1 MGVVDILTP
10 VLLVTI
16 AIGVTAAL
24 IAWRERAEPGAM
36 PLVAMLTGQVAWS
49 AFLVFKIRAPTIGAK
64 IFWEQLTW
72 VGVVV
77 IPVGWLLFALEYTGR
92 DQYVQLRYVSLL
104 LVVPVATVVLALTS
118 QTHDLLYVQSQLV
131 EFQDRQFLDRRPG
144 PWLWVITAYTYLLG
158 VLGSIP
164 LLDLVRGKATTFRGQ
179 SGALLLGTLAPWVS
193 NVLFL
198 AGMVPIPALDPT
210 PIAFSISGVAY
221 LGAVTQ
227 FRLFGTNPS
236 ASQHARRLLID
247 QLREGAVVVDTH
259 DFVVDINDSAARIL
273 GVDRQD
279 ALGERAD
286 EIVPQYDALEHD
298 TGTGDQQTIRGD
310 QTDRLYDV
318 TRTEITDSRDRS
330 VGKIFTLHDISD
342 HVRNQQRHRVLN
354 RLFRHNIRT
363 ETNLIISHAE
373 LLEGG
378 VSEGEA
384 TSVKESAL
392 RVEETAEKTREIIDL
407 FEQSRRP
414 TAEAELSALLDS
426 CLELVGDRYPEV
438 AFETG
443 TVPDDVYVDDVF
455 ETVFINVLDNAA
467 AHNDTD
473 PDPRVWVFVEEN
485 DDTVT
490 VEVADNGPGID
501 EYEQSVI
508 ERGTE
513 DALQHGSGLGLW
525 LVKWGTEIADGDI
538 TFTDNDPSG
547 TVVTITAPK
556 LDAPVDDGTDSL
568 REAER

>member
-49 AFLVFKIRAPTIGAK
+49 AFLVFQIRAPTIGAK

-118 QTHDLLYVQSQLV
+118 QTHDLLYVQSRLV
-131 EFQDRQFLDRRPG
+131 EFQEGQFLDRRPG

-164 LLDLVRGKATTFRGQ
+164 LLDLVRGNAATFRGQ

-193 NVLFL
+193 NALFL
-198 AGMVPIPALDPT
+198 GGMVPIPALDPT

-259 DFVVDINDSAARIL
+259 DFVVDINDSATHIL
-273 GVDRQD
+273 GVDRQQ
-279 ALGERAD
+279 ALGEPAD
-286 EIVPQYDALEHD
+286 EIVSQFGTLGGDASE
-298 TGTGDQQTIRGD
+298 TEQQTIRSGR
-310 QTDRLYDV
+310 TDRLYDV
-318 TRTEITDSRDRS
+318 TRTEITDSRDRV

-354 RLFRHNIRT
+354 RLLRHNIRT

-373 LLEGG
+373 LLEDGA
-378 VSEGEA
+378 SEGKA

-392 RVEETAEKTREIIDL
+392 RVEETAEKAREMIDL

-414 TAEAELSALLDS
+414 TTETELSSLLDS
-426 CLELVGDRYPEV
+426 CLELVGDRYPGV
-438 AFETG
+438 AFEIG
-443 TVPDDVYVDDVF
+443 TVPDDVYVDEVF
-455 ETVFINVLDNAA
+455 ETVLINVLDNAA
-467 AHNDTD
+467 THNDD
-473 PDPRVWVFVEEN
+473 PNPRVWVFVEEH
-485 DDTVT
+485 DTTVT

-513 DALQHGSGLGLW
+513 NPLQHGSGLGLW
-525 LVKWGTEIADGDI
+525 LVKWGTEIADGDV
-538 TFTDNDPSG
+538 TFQANDPSG

-556 LDAPVDDGTDSL
+556 LDVSVDGPDSI
-568 REAER
+568 RYTEQ